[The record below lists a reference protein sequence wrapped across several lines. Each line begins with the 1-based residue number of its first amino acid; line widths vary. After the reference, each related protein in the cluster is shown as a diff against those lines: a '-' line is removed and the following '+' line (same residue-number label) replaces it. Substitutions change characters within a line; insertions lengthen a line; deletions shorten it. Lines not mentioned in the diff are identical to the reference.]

1 MNFDRKDT
9 KLLMRLEP
17 WLLLMVLSIIWG
29 STYILIKQ
37 GLTAFSSLDVGLLR
51 TFFSGF
57 FFIPLY
63 FWLRP
68 TLKQLSLSDWKYLAL
83 TGFFGSVFPTLLFAV
98 GQQVVPSA
106 LVGMLN
112 TLQPVF
118 VLVIAFFAYNQRFS
132 RNELLGTG
140 LGCIGAVILV
150 SAGSDLANITHHL
163 FYCGVVL
170 LGIISYGIASN
181 LIRYR
186 LKHISAVRLT
196 AISISIWSIPAF
208 IGIVLRYSAGQLPTT
223 NHTVVALLAI
233 AVLALLG
240 TCVAI
245 SLYSRLILRY
255 GLIFAVSITYFI
267 PIVATMWG
275 VLDGEAIYFLHFI
288 GLVLVLGALYLINH
302 RRQTSDEVVT
312 QGKMKEV

>member
-1 MNFDRKDT
+1 M
-9 KLLMRLEP
+9 LLI
-17 WLLLMVLSIIWG
+17 LLSLIWG

-37 GLTAFSSLDVGLLR
+37 GLTAFNALDVGLLR

-68 TLKQLSLSDWKYLAL
+68 ALRHLSLNDWKCLAL

-118 VLVIAFFAYNQRFS
+118 VLVIAFFAFNQRFS
-132 RNELLGTG
+132 RSELLGTG
-140 LGCIGAVILV
+140 LGCIGATVLV
-150 SAGSDLANITHHL
+150 LSSADLTNITHHL

-170 LGIISYGIASN
+170 LGMISYGIASN
-181 LIRYR
+181 LIRHR

-208 IGIVLRYSAGQLPTT
+208 IGIVLRYSLGQVSTSS
-223 NHTVVALLAI
+223 HTVAALLAI

-245 SLYSRLILRY
+245 SLYSRLIIRY

-267 PIVATMWG
+267 PIVAIMWG
-275 VLDGEAIYFLHFI
+275 VLDGEAIFFLHFI
-288 GLVLVLGALYLINH
+288 GLVLVLGALYLINY
-302 RRQTSDEVVT
+302 RRQSTNELVT
-312 QGKMKEV
+312 QNQMKEV